1 VSWGWWA
8 SRTRTSARDDAPSWL
23 VPAGTGVVGACA
35 GGGAGATGDRTAA
48 SYRCG
53 VPGVVHGAGVLAEVL
68 AAAVGDP
75 EQEQVPGK
83 RRAHRRDAVDAGD
96 QQPWW
101 RLQGEVGVAEV
112 QRDRVSRCRSR
123 SRR

>member
-8 SRTRTSARDDAPSWL
+8 SRTRTSARDDPPSWL

-35 GGGAGATGDRTAA
+35 GGCWRDRGQDG
-48 SYRCG
+48 G
-53 VPGVVHGAGVLAEVL
+53 VLPVRRPRVVHGAGVLADVL

-83 RRAHRRDAVDAGD
+83 RRGDRGDAVHAGD
-96 QQPWW
+96 QQP
-101 RLQGEVGVAEV
+101 R
-112 QRDRVSRCRSR
+112 RRVKGR
-123 SRR
+123 

>member
-8 SRTRTSARDDAPSWL
+8 SRRRTTARDDPPSWL

-35 GGGAGATGDRTAA
+35 GGGAGATEGRTAA
-48 SYRCG
+48 SCRSG

-83 RRAHRRDAVDAGD
+83 RRGDRGDAVHAGD
-96 QQPWW
+96 QQP
-101 RLQGEVGVAEV
+101 RRRVKGEVGVAKV